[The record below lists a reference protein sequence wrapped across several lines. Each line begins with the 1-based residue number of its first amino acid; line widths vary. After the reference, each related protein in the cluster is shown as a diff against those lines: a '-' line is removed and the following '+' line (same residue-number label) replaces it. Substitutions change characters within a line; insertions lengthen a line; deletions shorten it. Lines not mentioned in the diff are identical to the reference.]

1 MKIIG
6 ISGKAGAGK
15 DTVAEVLVEHGFVAV
30 AFADEMK
37 RICAELFGFSREQLW
52 GASHL
57 RNAIDP
63 RWNLSPRSAL
73 QSLGA
78 WGCAQSTS
86 LWVLR
91 VLGVVSALEGD
102 PCLGYSRFDGLGPID
117 ADAPFKRPSRDG
129 GIVIPD
135 VRLFA
140 EMTWLRDVGA
150 VMARVRR
157 DGAGL
162 RGVAGEH
169 PSETEQDTIPDRFFA
184 HLLANNGTRDD
195 LRESV
200 IAAFQL
206 GGARGAQ
213 GMKASTRLD
222 EGGQR

>member
-15 DTVAEVLVEHGFVAV
+15 DTVAEILVEHGYLAV

-52 GASHL
+52 GPSHL
-57 RNAIDP
+57 RNAVDR

-78 WGCAQSTS
+78 WGCEQNAS

-91 VLGVVSALEGD
+91 VLGVVAALEGD
-102 PCLGYSRFDGLGPID
+102 PRLGYSRFDGLGFVDVD
-117 ADAPFKRPSRDG
+117 ARFKRPSRDG

-135 VRLFA
+135 VRRFTEL
-140 EMTWLRDVGA
+140 TWLGDVGA

-157 DGAGL
+157 DGVGL
-162 RGVAGEH
+162 RGLAGEH
-169 PSETEQDTIPDRFFA
+169 SSETEQDSVPDRFFA
-184 HLLANNGTRDD
+184 HVLVNNGTFDD
-195 LRESV
+195 LRRDV
-200 IAAFQL
+200 VAAFGL
-206 GGARGAQ
+206 ERAGGAR
-213 GMKASTRLD
+213 R
-222 EGGQR
+222 